1 MNSLF
6 PLLRP
11 HRLASAMYLSSSTY
25 SLVLLTALASA
36 IQADPGNDRGLKT
49 MTGPVLSAQ
58 YIRQMRRK
66 KLGLQKERIVPFLRV
81 HRDPHIAHTDL
92 L

>member
-66 KLGLQKERIVPFLRV
+66 KLGFQKKGVVPFLRM
-81 HRDPHIAHTDL
+81 HGDPHIAYPYL